1 MGYSS
6 FPVWGE
12 AGEEMERS
20 HTALVGES
28 GPLIPSLDLTPGCV
42 HWCGYPWWGVLF
54 PRDPATLE
62 ESQGRPR
69 SISLKSQS

>member
-42 HWCGYPWWGVLF
+42 HWCGYPW
-54 PRDPATLE
+54 
-62 ESQGRPR
+62 
-69 SISLKSQS
+69 